1 MTAGETP
8 TAGRR
13 WPRFRRAA
21 SGIARLA
28 LAAGAV
34 AFLARGVVWADVLDS
49 LHDANLPLLGVVVAI
64 NAAMMAVK
72 AIRLDVLLGGRPR
85 FWSCLLVKVTA
96 SAINNVAP
104 LRSGD
109 VARVWMLERQVGIPK
124 PAAAA
129 VGVVEMLLEL
139 AALAAIGLGAALR
152 VPGQRWASGIS
163 PALLVGA
170 VGGLFM
176 LRRAGR
182 RASASSATP
191 SSATPAPPDESRT
204 APGGGGIRGRLRG
217 LRARM
222 APGVA
227 VLAHGRSTALAVA
240 LSFLAWGLEATMVLL
255 CARAVHLPLGVPL
268 ALLVLLGI
276 NVALVFPSLPAG
288 AGAFEAAVAVV
299 LTLGGIAK
307 GPAVAFA
314 ILYHLVQVLPV
325 TVAGAWIILRVGVTL
340 GGLPA
345 ALGGWGGSG
354 G

>member
-1 MTAGETP
+1 
-8 TAGRR
+8 
-13 WPRFRRAA
+13 
-21 SGIARLA
+21 LA
-28 LAAGAV
+28 LAVGAI

-49 LHDANLPLLGVVVAI
+49 LHDANLALLGLVVAA

-109 VARVWMLERQVGIPK
+109 VARVWMLERQAGIPK

-129 VGVVEMLLEL
+129 VAIVEMLLEL
-139 AALAAIGLGAALR
+139 AALAAIGIGAALR
-152 VPGQRWASGIS
+152 VPGQRWATGIS
-163 PALLVGA
+163 PALFVGA
-170 VGGLFM
+170 VGGLFV

-182 RASASSATP
+182 ATP
-191 SSATPAPPDESRT
+191 PSPSAARSVPPPS
-204 APGGGGIRGRLRG
+204 GIRGRFVA

-222 APGVA
+222 APGVVA
-227 VLAHGRSTALAVA
+227 LTDGRTAALAVA
-240 LSFLAWGLEATMVLL
+240 LSFLAWALEAIMVLL
-255 CARAVHLPLGVPL
+255 CARAVHLPIGVPL
-268 ALLVLLGI
+268 ALLVLLAI

-345 ALGGWGGSG
+345 AFGGWGGAG